1 MKTNKDLLAE
11 MDLMHKQNEM
21 LLAEMDAD
29 LSRMH
34 EVFLGVSLREPLFM
48 GVAKRIAKAIE
59 HFNDAKKCVLEV
71 KAIHDEG

>member
-1 MKTNKDLLAE
+1 MKTNKELRAE

-21 LLAEMDAD
+21 LLTEMDKD

-34 EVFLGVSLREPLFM
+34 EVFLGVAIREPLFM

-59 HFNDAKKCVLEV
+59 HFNEAKKCVLEV
-71 KAIHDEG
+71 KAIHDES